1 MSDQQTHDEVDRE
14 APTPRITGSLERWKD
29 FAELAQTLFDQASLK
44 AFRCE
49 KVLEEIS
56 FRDAGNLRRIARHAR
71 KLVEAFELWRDGDP
85 GPDARGAALAKLY
98 ALREEARELGVQV
111 NG

>member
-1 MSDQQTHDEVDRE
+1 MSDPKTHDEVDRE
-14 APTPRITGSLERWKD
+14 APTPRITGSLERWKGFRD
-29 FAELAQTLFDQASLK
+29 LSQTLFEAASAK

-56 FRDAGNLRRIARHAR
+56 FKDAGKLRRIARHAR
-71 KLVEAFELWRDGDP
+71 ALAEAFELWQDGDP
-85 GPDARGAALAKLY
+85 GPDARRAAMAKLY
-98 ALREEARELGVQV
+98 DLREEARELGVAV